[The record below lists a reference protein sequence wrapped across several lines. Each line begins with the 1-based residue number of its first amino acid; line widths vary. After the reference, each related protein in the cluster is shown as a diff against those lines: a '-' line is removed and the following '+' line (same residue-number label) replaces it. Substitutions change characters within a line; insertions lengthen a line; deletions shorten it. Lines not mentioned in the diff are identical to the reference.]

1 MKRSLIILSAAILV
15 LSGCSKTYLDRYPLD
30 QQTEVTAFNTSDN
43 FKTYAW
49 GLYGPAFVG
58 YGNTDANNNPPGA
71 DDPAMLYGDRNSDN
85 MGYGTQD
92 NTNTWALQT
101 VIVPNSGGV
110 PSTGVSWDFSYI
122 RSVNLML
129 DNVDQSGMT
138 QADKDHW
145 RSVGLLFRSVRYMQL
160 LSGYGDV
167 PWIEHVVKDNDKDI
181 LYGKRDSRDTVATR
195 ILRDLKWA
203 ESHIKINGDGPNT
216 INQSVVRA
224 IISRFGLFEGTWRKY
239 HGLQDAQTYLQAC
252 IDASAPLLTAF
263 PAINPSY
270 DLLFNSE
277 SLAGV
282 PGVILYKAYAT
293 SQRVH
298 GMTRYTRTS
307 SWNYDLTKDAVESYL
322 CSDGKPIKA
331 SADYS
336 DSTMYSEFRKRDRR
350 LYYTVIP
357 PYKVVTSNGNAAW
370 AHTGNAADR
379 EFVDTMNNI
388 RGASSKALPVSNW
401 SSLYVDAIPHFRG
414 TGAAFVAS
422 RLGYYL
428 WKFYNTTTPTDA
440 TDNTTDCPVLHIEEA
455 MLNYAEAMY
464 EMGQFSQGVA
474 DQTVNKLRA
483 RANVAAM
490 QVADINASFDPARDA
505 SVSPVLWEIRRE
517 RRVELM
523 GEGFRFDDLRR
534 WNKGNYINQ
543 HSQLGVRVKRADYPA
558 NVVKI
563 YQNANQ
569 GYVQYFQD
577 ATTKT
582 WPDYYYLHPLPLND
596 LTLNTNLV
604 QNPGWK

>member
-1 MKRSLIILSAAILV
+1 MKRSLIILAAVILV

-30 QQTEVTAFNTSDN
+30 QQTEVTAFKTSDN

-49 GLYGPAFVG
+49 GLYGTAFVG
-58 YGNTDANNNPPGA
+58 YGNDNGGA
-71 DDPAMLYGDRNSDN
+71 DDPALLYGDRNSDN
-85 MGYGTQD
+85 MGYGTAD
-92 NTNTWALQT
+92 NSNAWALQT
-101 VIVPNSGGV
+101 VVVPNSGGV

-129 DNVDQSGMT
+129 DNVDQSAMT
-138 QADKDHW
+138 QTDKDHW

-167 PWIEHVVKDNDKDI
+167 QWVEHVVKDSDKDI
-181 LYGKRDSRDTVATR
+181 LYGKRDPRDTVAAR

-203 ESHIKINGDGPNT
+203 ESHIKPNGDGPNT
-216 INQSVVRA
+216 INQNVVRA

-239 HGLQDAQTYLQAC
+239 HGLQGAQTYLLAS
-252 IDASAPLLTAF
+252 IDASAQLLAAF

-277 SLAGV
+277 SLANV
-282 PGVILYKAYAT
+282 PGVILYKAYAV
-293 SQRVH
+293 SQRTH
-298 GMTRYTRTS
+298 GMTRYSRTS
-307 SWNYDLTKDAVESYL
+307 SWNYDLTRDAVESYL
-322 CSDGKPIKA
+322 CSDGKPVKA

-357 PYKVVTSNGNAAW
+357 PYRVVTANGNATW
-370 AHTGNAADR
+370 SHTGNVADR
-379 EFVDTMNNI
+379 EFIDTMNNI

-422 RLGYYL
+422 RLGYYF

-440 TDNTTDCPVLHIEEA
+440 TNNTTDCPVLHIEET

-464 EMGQFSQGVA
+464 EMGQFNQGVA
-474 DQTVNKLRA
+474 DQTINKLRA
-483 RANVAAM
+483 RANVAPM
-490 QVADINASFDPARDA
+490 QVADISASFDPARDA
-505 SVSPVLWEIRRE
+505 SVNPVLWEIRRE

-534 WNKGNYINQ
+534 WNKCNYINQ
-543 HSQLGVRVKRADYPA
+543 HSQLGVRVKRSDYPA

-563 YQNANQ
+563 YQNADQ

-596 LTLNTNLV
+596 LTLNPNLV
-604 QNPGWK
+604 QNTGWK